1 MLRPNI
7 SLLAARARARMDAH
21 TQARTRVHPP
31 THTTHTHTEYPDVAS
46 TSLWDNV
53 KDEVDFQ
60 HVAELQADLVG
71 V

>member
-1 MLRPNI
+1 
-7 SLLAARARARMDAH
+7 MDAH

-53 KDEVDFQ
+53 KDEADFQ